1 MARDPILTRRLLLV
15 PRALQARRRQAQL
28 LPREEEEPGTPG
40 ALSPR
45 ATMFLPLATTPFC
58 PPGGKAEGLSYIRS
72 LSQEDLAF
80 LLELTGFYSRYYT
93 R

>member
-45 ATMFLPLATTPFC
+45 ATMFLPLATTP
-58 PPGGKAEGLSYIRS
+58 
-72 LSQEDLAF
+72 
-80 LLELTGFYSRYYT
+80 LLPARG
-93 R
+93 